1 MNDHNDTRDEGQR
14 PHERTELTPEEK
26 KAFETL
32 PRDKMPGAALENRV
46 VGALRERGVFEPARG
61 RVVVLNARRFAA
73 VAAAAVLLLA
83 AGFALGQRTGARQDR
98 PGDIVI
104 PEANDISVAA
114 ALQRTGSEYV
124 LALERFAE
132 MPPSDNGEQAAQGRE
147 VALTTLYS
155 AAGQVT
161 RLVPRE
167 ELTRQLIDAMYARQ
181 PVRTDGDIP
190 VIEF

>member
-1 MNDHNDTRDEGQR
+1 MNDQNDRRDEDRTRGGQS
-14 PHERTELTPEEK
+14 ELTPEEK
-26 KAFETL
+26 KGFETL
-32 PRDKMPGAALENRV
+32 PRDKMPSAVLEDRV
-46 VGALRERGVFEPARG
+46 VRSLRDRGVFDAPRG
-61 RVVVLNARRFAA
+61 RVIVLNARRLVA

-83 AGFALGQRTGARQDR
+83 GGFALGQWTGDRQDR
-98 PGDIVI
+98 SGDIVI
-104 PEANDISVAA
+104 PEADDISVAA

-124 LALERFAE
+124 QALERFAE

-147 VALTTLYS
+147 VALTTLYT

-181 PVRTDGDIP
+181 PVRTEGDVR